1 MADDFVEENKLLGQG
16 SEKLLLLR
24 QGDYDE
30 VDGEQSGDNEETLAH
45 LRECVKRERDQK
57 VYKLGTLGKVTATWI
72 VFAHAQNYF
81 EELVSVR
88 DTQLAKV
95 QRELVACSAESER
108 QKKDL
113 ESIVL
118 ELQGQV

>member
-1 MADDFVEENKLLGQG
+1 M
-16 SEKLLLLR
+16 S
-24 QGDYDE
+24 
-30 VDGEQSGDNEETLAH
+30 
-45 LRECVKRERDQK
+45 
-57 VYKLGTLGKVTATWI
+57 I
-72 VFAHAQNYF
+72 VFTHAQNYF

-113 ESIVL
+113 EAIVL